1 MPDVV
6 NGSTGSPSVPPSV
19 ASLITPETYVLLNKS
34 DIAAVESKQILSVL
48 NALGVQK
55 GWVVSLATGA
65 GTQAFLDGF
74 AESLEERY
82 CRRHSQQG
90 YAEALS
96 GTTCIKSKVRANDP

>member
-6 NGSTGSPSVPPSV
+6 NGSTGSPSIPPSV

-34 DIAAVESKQILSVL
+34 DMAAVEPKQISSVL
-48 NALGVQK
+48 DALGVHQ

-74 AESLEERY
+74 AESLQERY
-82 CRRHSQQG
+82 CWRHAKQG
-90 YAEALS
+90 YAKA
-96 GTTCIKSKVRANDP
+96 

>member
-6 NGSTGSPSVPPSV
+6 NGSTSSSSIPPSV

-34 DIAAVESKQILSVL
+34 DIAVVEPKQIPSAL

-55 GWVVSLATGA
+55 CWIVSLATGA
-65 GTQAFLDGF
+65 GTQTFLDGF
-74 AESLEERY
+74 AESLQERY
-82 CRRHSQQG
+82 YRRHSKQG